1 MSTHVF
7 YPSSFPVDP
16 ETTSVTRSKVQH
28 YLNVKDGFVLTGGGC
43 FRGATGGGLAR
54 GVVLMVI
61 GGASVPVGVVGGL
74 LTVDRL
80 LSFSRTGNG
89 GGVSSDS
96 GSIVEGITFLYG
108 GLPGEKDKRPPG
120 GSDLLVLTGRGGGEG
135 ERSFTFEVSPFVTSE
150 EGGIVSGGT
159 AAGPGLGSSCTC
171 SLSELAGLE
180 ELPLELK
187 LELPWLDV
195 ELVEVGRGLGGRTG
209 GELVGISSK
218 SKRDEEFPIPL
229 SLVS

>member
-1 MSTHVF
+1 MSIHVF

-16 ETTSVTRSKVQH
+16 ETSSVTRSKVQH
-28 YLNVKDGFVLTGGGC
+28 YLNEKDGFVLTGGGC

-96 GSIVEGITFLYG
+96 GSIVEGVTFLYG

-159 AAGPGLGSSCTC
+159 AAGLLKSYTPGCRR
-171 SLSELAGLE
+171 
-180 ELPLELK
+180 PR
-187 LELPWLDV
+187 PWLLLHLFTFRACWPGRV
-195 ELVEVGRGLGGRTG
+195 TARAEVGTSMAGCRAG
-209 GELVGISSK
+209 
-218 SKRDEEFPIPL
+218 
-229 SLVS
+229 